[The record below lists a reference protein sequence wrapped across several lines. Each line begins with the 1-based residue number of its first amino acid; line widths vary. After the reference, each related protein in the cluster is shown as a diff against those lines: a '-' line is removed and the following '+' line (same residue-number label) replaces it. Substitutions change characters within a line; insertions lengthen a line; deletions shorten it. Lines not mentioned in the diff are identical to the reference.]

1 MPMEFQYLIVYL
13 EVLVICLVFLA
24 VIFLCVKPDFG
35 SDWEVS
41 LFKGL
46 LGTLFIA
53 LIVDGITHA
62 HYRGAIQVPRY
73 TLGFCYATYMF
84 FMSGMLPVLW
94 LMFAETKLKVPIFQ
108 KKYLLLLAII
118 PTLIIGFMA
127 YSSIK
132 TGWFFIID
140 ENSLYH
146 RGPFWVHQ
154 NIVAYIYFMIT
165 TIHSL
170 VKAFKEKSPQQRK
183 EYFIIAA
190 FVTCPIIGALLQLF
204 VGSHPFVAPSAVI
217 AMFFIFINLQGN
229 AVSHDTLTGINN
241 RKNSE
246 EYLNTM
252 LNQPGRDRPFYV
264 FMMDID
270 GFKGIND
277 TYGHIEG
284 DRALAIFANLLKECV
299 SDYHGYV
306 ARWGG
311 DEFIAVIEE
320 KYIDDPDEF
329 MVVVNETSKRRSLE
343 QGLPYTMHC
352 CYGYTLCDNP
362 HEKKTSIVERADAEL
377 YRAKLSRDNAE

>member
-170 VKAFKEKSPQQRK
+170 AKAFKEKSPQQRK

-190 FVTCPIIGALLQLF
+190 FVTCPIFGALLQLF
-204 VGSHPFVAPSAVI
+204 IGSHPFVAPSAVI

-252 LNQPGRDRPFYV
+252 LNQSGRERPFYV

-329 MVVVNETSKRRSLE
+329 IVVVNETSKRRSLE

-377 YRAKLSRDNAE
+377 YRAKLSRDKAE